1 MRLRSRRS
9 LLIAFLFVFPGE
21 TSTLGVRFI
30 TVRTVRGFFLHVQP
44 LSISVVLLHVLKL
57 DGPVWN
63 L

>member
-9 LLIAFLFVFPGE
+9 LLIAFLFVFPGG

-30 TVRTVRGFFLHVQP
+30 TVRTVRGFLLHVQSV
-44 LSISVVLLHVLKL
+44 SISVVLLHVLKL